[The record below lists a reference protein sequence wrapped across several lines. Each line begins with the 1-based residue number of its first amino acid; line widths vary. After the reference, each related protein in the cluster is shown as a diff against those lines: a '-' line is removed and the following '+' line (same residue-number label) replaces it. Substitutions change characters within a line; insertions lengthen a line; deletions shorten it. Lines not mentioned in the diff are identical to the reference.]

1 MSLSLAS
8 GLYQAM
14 MSSRAHRTSQPH
26 QQLTEPTAQQLR
38 SLVLDYLC
46 HKCYTRTARA
56 FARDSIVRHLDADG
70 DELTRPESEGDT
82 VGITDED
89 LKQVELRKEVQSHI
103 LRGRV
108 DDATAVLN
116 THFPSVLS
124 GSEVALSSKRETRPP
139 PASSSEVIRGII
151 PFTIEPAHLFLD
163 LRVLAF
169 IEASRTAPLE
179 GTRHHTSQSKLTAGP
194 ASEISPPRVS
204 TPSNIRDPSAEADG
218 DAHLNRL
225 LQHVYELYDC
235 AQALEDPKERA
246 AYQDELSRVS
256 TLLAYKVPEHS
267 RLSKY
272 FGQERRQAV
281 ADEINSAILYRT
293 GFPSTS
299 YLELAVR
306 YNTAMWNYMSEQGY
320 KVRPSASKAAGAQF
334 PPWRRQSHISTAL
347 QAKSTPISETEVIPP
362 FDLHEFLSS

>member
-1 MSLSLAS
+1 MARWSIGYVNETKNDSDRDYIPISDVRLNEAKHL
-8 GLYQAM
+8 LRRLRHPYEDTVIDLEQAEQLKDLPWF
-14 MSSRAHRTSQPH
+14 RGNLIDTDPPQASQPKI
-26 QQLTEPTAQQLR
+26 QMI
-38 SLVLDYLC
+38 
-46 HKCYTRTARA
+46 K
-56 FARDSIVRHLDADG
+56 
-70 DELTRPESEGDT
+70 
-82 VGITDED
+82 
-89 LKQVELRKEVQSHI
+89 
-103 LRGRV
+103 
-108 DDATAVLN
+108 
-116 THFPSVLS
+116 
-124 GSEVALSSKRETRPP
+124 
-139 PASSSEVIRGII
+139 VIRGII

-281 ADEINSAILYRT
+281 ADEINSAILC
-293 GFPSTS
+293 
-299 YLELAVR
+299 E
-306 YNTAMWNYMSEQGY
+306 MS
-320 KVRPSASKAAGAQF
+320 RPSLYTYSANESLIHRSDG
-334 PPWRRQSHISTAL
+334 L
-347 QAKSTPISETEVIPP
+347 P
-362 FDLHEFLSS
+362 FDILLGTGCPLQHCHVELHERTRLQGPTIGIQGRRCSVPPMAKTEPQLDSLAGQKHSY